1 LFARVFFLFTWHGN
15 NLRVWGVKPQQQQ
28 QYTLVRPSAQ
38 RYPVYRE
45 LAPLGY
51 ALTKRRVYS
60 DGGQP
65 KEIRTLI
72 QRSSLVKTC
81 FLQMSFNQRSA
92 FKSNNIS
99 LADDKT
105 WLSLFKA
112 GKCVTQRH
120 SPSPPSPTTSR
131 GHLPISHQAVSD
143 SLF

>member
-1 LFARVFFLFTWHGN
+1 MASSSATQLKHKSRVIVTNECIITLFVEPLNPEACLPGFFLFTWHGN
-15 NLRVWGVKPQQQQ
+15 NLRVWGVKPQQQ

-60 DGGQP
+60 DGGQR

-105 WLSLFKA
+105 
-112 GKCVTQRH
+112 
-120 SPSPPSPTTSR
+120 
-131 GHLPISHQAVSD
+131 
-143 SLF
+143 